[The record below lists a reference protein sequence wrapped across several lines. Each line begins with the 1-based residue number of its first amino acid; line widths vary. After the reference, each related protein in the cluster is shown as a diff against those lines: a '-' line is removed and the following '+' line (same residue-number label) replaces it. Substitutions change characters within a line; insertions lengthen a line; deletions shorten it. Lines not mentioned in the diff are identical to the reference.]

1 MIFKRLDIAISSPLH
16 FFKRLE
22 GRPDFRI
29 RIGDYRAIADIDFAR
44 KMITVTAIGHRKD
57 VYEN

>member
-1 MIFKRLDIAISSPLH
+1 MSPLH